1 MTNFISF
8 SARSVTLLSALFLAI
23 LVSSCSQEPQRLL
36 FSNHPTEFKRVA
48 KATTPTPAPEVAP
61 LTVSV
66 NEEPVTVLSPEQ
78 AKQEELTAEI
88 SRNEVVQAALKN
100 TAATT
105 QKTTFREKVTALKA
119 VKKEIKTAKK
129 EIKQLQ
135 KGKDVT
141 KVAEGPVSNDLAIK
155 IIILG
160 LIVALLG
167 LIVPILGG
175 LGGLI
180 VIVGLVLLL
189 LNYL

>member
-1 MTNFISF
+1 MKNFISF
-8 SARSVTLLSALFLAI
+8 STRPVNAVLALFLAI

-36 FSNHPTEFKRVA
+36 FSNHPTEFKRVE
-48 KATTPTPAPEVAP
+48 KATAP
-61 LTVSV
+61 LATPEAAPITASTT
-66 NEEPVTVLSPEQ
+66 EELAVFLSPEQ
-78 AKQEELTAEI
+78 AKQAELTAEI
-88 SRNEVVQAALKN
+88 SRNEAVKAALKN
-100 TAATT
+100 ATATT
-105 QKTTFREKVTALKA
+105 PKATFREKAATLKA

-129 EIKQLQ
+129 EIKKL
-135 KGKDVT
+135 KDS
-141 KVAEGPVSNDLAIK
+141 KKIAEGPVTNDVAIK
-155 IIILG
+155 VIILG

>member
-1 MTNFISF
+1 MKNIISS
-8 SARSVTLLSALFLAI
+8 SARWVNAIFALFLAV

-36 FSNHPTEFKRVA
+36 FSNHPTEFKRVENATA
-48 KATTPTPAPEVAP
+48 KVATPEIA
-61 LTVSV
+61 
-66 NEEPVTVLSPEQ
+66 PVTANAAEAPTAILSPEQ

-88 SRNEVVQAALKN
+88 RRNEAVKTALEK
-100 TAATT
+100 TTVAPT
-105 QKTTFREKVTALKA
+105 QKATFREKVTALKA

-129 EIKQLQ
+129 EIK
-135 KGKDVT
+135 KIKEGK
-141 KVAEGPVSNDLAIK
+141 KVAEGPVTNDVAIK
-155 IIILG
+155 VIILG

-167 LIVPILGG
+167 LIVPVLGG